1 MKQKINNK
9 MNKKAVSEIGIIT
22 RFLRAGCGMT
32 GFFLLGLGGTNN
44 IIIGTALTGLGGVL
58 LAAAGNL

>member
-1 MKQKINNK
+1 
-9 MNKKAVSEIGIIT
+9 MNKKATSEIGLLF
-22 RFLRAGCGMT
+22 RFLGAGCGMA

-44 IIIGTALTGLGGVL
+44 IIIGTILTGLGGVL